1 MALLVET
8 PVFGPDTNQYAG
20 QGQPAVTLAQIAD
33 ICRLCEDVGFDGITT
48 AEAGHDAFLPLM
60 IAAAH
65 TERMKLGTNIAIGQ
79 ELHISE
85 RTVRFHLRNIY
96 DKIGA
101 QTRSEAAV
109 WAVHQGLE

>member
-65 TERMKLGTNIAIGQ
+65 TERMKLGTNIAIAFPRSPMVTAQMAWDLAHFSGG
-79 ELHISE
+79 
-85 RTVRFHLRNIY
+85 RFNL
-96 DKIGA
+96 
-101 QTRSEAAV
+101 
-109 WAVHQGLE
+109 GLGTQVKGHN